1 VSVTTLAARGAT
13 DITTTRSAGRRSWTK
28 RQAKIENSLMFIKAK
43 ALRGYTL
50 DSRDGE
56 IGTGKEFYF
65 DDGHWTIR
73 YWIDEPTA
81 KVPAGAGQK

>member
-1 VSVTTLAARGAT
+1 
-13 DITTTRSAGRRSWTK
+13 
-28 RQAKIENSLMFIKAK
+28 MFIKAK